1 MAYNLRTIQIKDKY
15 FVEVRSD
22 ERTPEQIATSEWF
35 TKNCPQSTVDDIQIH
50 THETDLPKSLSL
62 AKKQQMVTA
71 YQLAGVSL
79 NLNALQ

>member
-22 ERTPEQIATSEWF
+22 QRSAEQIANSEWF
-35 TKNCPQSTVDDIQIH
+35 TQNCPQATVSDIQIH
-50 THETDLPKSLSL
+50 THETDLPKSLSI

-71 YQLAGVSL
+71 YQLAGLSL
-79 NLNALQ
+79 NGETQ